1 MEGETIAFLLWCF
14 LAVIIIIGV
23 WWVLST
29 LLDVAYGQKS
39 TAPPAVVPTP
49 SQTPIQIQPNP
60 NFEYLPQKAY
70 VQTYKPEIGIPVGQ
84 QPLTAVPQVQVQPVQ
99 SQASNILDQFGG
111 VTGVVG
117 MLTAAGVYVKTKF
130 MDKKTDKNKETI
142 QDVAQTQVKQI
153 EVEEEHLG
161 LTYDNMPQ
169 KGNEITNKPIIKQ
182 DNIKEIKDKAIETA
196 AKA

>member
-14 LAVIIIIGV
+14 LAVIIIVGV
-23 WWVLST
+23 WWVLT
-29 LLDVAYGQKS
+29 QLLDMAYGQTKS

-99 SQASNILDQFGG
+99 SQASNVLDQFGG
-111 VTGVVG
+111 VAGIMAMAG
-117 MLTAAGVYVKTKF
+117 AAGVYLKTRLLNKVVKENSAQIVKGADVDATIAKQVF
-130 MDKKTDKNKETI
+130 ENMPDKGLSIQDKPEIRLDNLNKNKEEAT
-142 QDVAQTQVKQI
+142 
-153 EVEEEHLG
+153 
-161 LTYDNMPQ
+161 
-169 KGNEITNKPIIKQ
+169 
-182 DNIKEIKDKAIETA
+182 ETA
-196 AKA
+196 TKA